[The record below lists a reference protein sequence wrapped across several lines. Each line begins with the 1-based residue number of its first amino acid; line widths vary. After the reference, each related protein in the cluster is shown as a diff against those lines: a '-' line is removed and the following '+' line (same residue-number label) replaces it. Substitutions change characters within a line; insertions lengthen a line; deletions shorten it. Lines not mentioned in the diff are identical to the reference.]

1 MTRTTRAF
9 LAAAALVYPACTAT
23 VDREGVTNVP
33 GQEIWKT
40 EIELQLGERAFVD
53 GDRLQIS
60 LLRVG
65 VDEAGLMVEADT
77 GAREHTIRT
86 GAGGALHI
94 PPYEIRLLEVGIDNS
109 ARLQIRRQF
118 GEMDR

>member
-1 MTRTTRAF
+1 MNRAWVVAAFVFAGCTT
-9 LAAAALVYPACTAT
+9 T
-23 VDREGVTNVP
+23 VTREGVENIP

-53 GDRLQIS
+53 GDRLQLS

-65 VDEAGLMVEADT
+65 VDEATLMVEADS

-86 GAGGALHI
+86 GTGGALHI
-94 PPYEIRLLEVGIDNS
+94 PPYEIRLLEIGIDDS
-109 ARLQIRRQF
+109 AHLQIRRQF
-118 GEMDR
+118 GELDR